1 MTTLYAQP
9 YDISATGFYF
19 ESAEEFSEKI
29 KTIRNDCGNR
39 VEEFEIQFID
49 GEEIDAELA
58 KTWGLH
64 QGNFIPFLEA
74 VEAWEFWQKLH
85 VIIAVGEYGY
95 SFDPSTIDPES
106 FEIDVT
112 PAENLQAFARDCVED
127 GWFGSV
133 PEALAPYIDYDA
145 VARDLGIDY
154 CEITIAGES
163 FVYACR

>member
-9 YDISATGFYF
+9 YDPSATSFYF

-29 KTIRNDCGNR
+29 KTVRNDFGDP

-64 QGNFIPFLEA
+64 QGNCVPFLEA
-74 VEAWEFWQKLH
+74 VEAWDVSQKQH
-85 VIIAVGEYGY
+85 FIVAVGACGY
-95 SFDPSTIDPES
+95 PFDPETDTPDAFDVFVYPERTLRE
-106 FEIDVT
+106 F
-112 PAENLQAFARDCVED
+112 AEVCVEE
-127 GWFGSV
+127 GWFGPV

-154 CEITIAGES
+154 SEITIAGES